1 MLKGVK
7 VLSFT
12 HFLQGPSA
20 VQILADLGADVVKI
34 EPHKGAWE
42 RHWSGAEAYLNGVS
56 VFFLLSGRN
65 QRSLGLDL
73 RSERAKEVVWR
84 LIRDSDVIVENYRPG
99 AMERLGFGYEE
110 VSEKKPELVY
120 CSLSGYGTDGPY
132 RERAGQDLL
141 SQAMSGLATINGRK
155 SDPPTLVGS
164 AVVDQHAA
172 VLGALGVLAALYERR
187 DTGKGKR
194 VDSNLL
200 SSALDLQIEP
210 FIYHLNGQLYE
221 RSETGVSSR
230 FHQAPYG
237 IFETADGYICISLPT
252 MEQIAK
258 ALGDESLAGYTR
270 EDQFKKREEINA
282 KIAEQLK
289 REGTEHWY
297 RVFDETGVWY
307 APVNDYGDIEDDPQ
321 LEANGS
327 IVTFDHP
334 KAGKVRLLAHPV
346 RYDEQTPP
354 VRVVPP
360 ALGEHTEEILRELGY
375 DAETIANLAE
385 KEVVRT
391 SERARS
397 QPNVA
402 SIDGNVAPHH

>member
-1 MLKGVK
+1 MCSPPPTERTGYTMLNGIK

-34 EPHKGAWE
+34 EPTKGAWE
-42 RHWSGAEAYLNGVS
+42 RHWSGAEAYLNGIS

-65 QRSLGLDL
+65 QRSLGVDL
-73 RSERAKEVVWR
+73 RSEGGKEIVWR
-84 LIRDSDVIVENYRPG
+84 LICDSDVIVENYRPG
-99 AMERLGFGYEE
+99 AMERLGFGYEK
-110 VSEKKPELVY
+110 VSEEKPDLVY

-132 RERAGQDLL
+132 MDRAGQDLL

-187 DTGKGKR
+187 DTGRGKR

-210 FIYHLNGQLYE
+210 FVYHLNGELYD

-237 IFETADGYICISLPT
+237 IFETTDGYVCISLTPPEK
-252 MEQIAK
+252 MAEAF
-258 ALGDESLAGYTR
+258 GDDTFREWTE
-270 EDQFKKREEINA
+270 EDQFRRREEVNA
-282 KIAEQLK
+282 QIADHV
-289 REGTEHWY
+289 RTRPTAHWY
-297 RVFDETGVWY
+297 EVFDEVGIWY
-307 APVNDYGDIEDDPQ
+307 APVNDYEDVEEDPQ
-321 LEANGS
+321 VIHNRA
-327 IVTFDHP
+327 IMTFDHP
-334 KAGKVRLLAHPV
+334 RAGKARVLSHPV
-346 RYDEQTPP
+346 RYDGEAPP
-354 VRVVPP
+354 LRILPP
-360 ALGEHTEEILRELGY
+360 ELGEHTEEILAKLGY
-375 DAETIANLAE
+375 GKKKIDKLKAEG
-385 KEVVRT
+385 VVRAQ
-391 SERARS
+391 ER
-397 QPNVA
+397 
-402 SIDGNVAPHH
+402 

>member
-1 MLKGVK
+1 MLNGVK

-34 EPHKGAWE
+34 EPTRGAWE

-65 QRSLGLDL
+65 QRSLGVDL
-73 RSERAKEVVWR
+73 RSEKGKEIVWR

-99 AMERLGFGYEE
+99 AMERLGFGYEK
-110 VSEKKPELVY
+110 VSEERPDLVY

-132 RERAGQDLL
+132 RDRAGQDLL
-141 SQAMSGLATINGRK
+141 GQAMSGLATINGRK

-164 AVVDQHAA
+164 AIVDQHAA

-210 FIYHLNGQLYE
+210 FIYHLNGHLYD

-237 IFETADGYICISLPT
+237 IFETADGYICISLTPPEK
-252 MEQIAK
+252 MAQAF
-258 ALGDESLAGYTR
+258 GDDTFHEWTE
-270 EDQFKKREEINA
+270 EDQFRRREEVNA
-282 KIAEQLK
+282 HIAGHLRRK
-289 REGTEHWY
+289 PTKHWY
-297 RVFDETGVWY
+297 SVFDDVDIWY
-307 APVNDYGDIEDDPQ
+307 APVNDYEDVEKDPQ
-321 LEANGS
+321 VVHNQA
-327 IVTFDHP
+327 IMTFEHP
-334 KAGKVRLLAHPV
+334 RAGKVRVLSHPV
-346 RYDEQTPP
+346 RYDGEAPP
-354 VRVVPP
+354 LRILPP
-360 ALGEHTEEILRELGY
+360 ELGEHTEEILAEVGY
-375 DAETIANLAE
+375 GTEEIDDLKA
-385 KEVVRT
+385 KGVVRAE
-391 SERARS
+391 ER
-397 QPNVA
+397 
-402 SIDGNVAPHH
+402 

>member
-1 MLKGVK
+1 MLDGVK

-34 EPHKGAWE
+34 EPPKGAWE

-65 QRSLGLDL
+65 QRSLGVDL
-73 RSERAKEVVWR
+73 RSKRGKEIVWR

-99 AMERLGFGYEE
+99 AMERLGFGYKE
-110 VSEKKPELVY
+110 VSEEKPDLVY

-132 RERAGQDLL
+132 KDRAGQDLL
-141 SQAMSGLATINGRK
+141 SQAMSGLATITGRK

-200 SSALDLQIEP
+200 NSALDLQIEP
-210 FIYHLNGQLYE
+210 FIYHLNGHLYD

-237 IFETADGYICISLPT
+237 IFETADGYICISLTPPEK
-252 MEQIAK
+252 MAEAF
-258 ALGDESLAGYTR
+258 GDDTFHEWT
-270 EDQFKKREEINA
+270 EE
-282 KIAEQLK
+282 
-289 REGTEHWY
+289 
-297 RVFDETGVWY
+297 
-307 APVNDYGDIEDDPQ
+307 DPQ
-321 LEANGS
+321 VVHNQA
-327 IVTFDHP
+327 IMTFEHP
-334 KAGKVRLLAHPV
+334 RAGKVRMLSHPV
-346 RYDEQTPP
+346 RYDGE
-354 VRVVPP
+354 VPP
-360 ALGEHTEEILRELGY
+360 LRMLPPELGEHTEEILAEVGYGTKEIDELKAKG
-375 DAETIANLAE
+375 
-385 KEVVRT
+385 VVRA
-391 SERARS
+391 EDR
-397 QPNVA
+397 
-402 SIDGNVAPHH
+402 